1 MEDKEQEKPFTY
13 EVKEKTETMVK
24 NILNSDEIPYEKVKI
39 LGELIDIHKDMCE
52 EEKYEEEIKM
62 RYSEYGNYNND
73 PYGRR
78 MRDSRGRYMENG
90 NFGRRGVD
98 SRYRGEETLEDMHQS
113 YQEYYDGKE
122 MYGTDSNTMKALE
135 YMLKLDK
142 KFIKMLEQDAKTP
155 EEQELIRQHKMEMA
169 EM

>member
-1 MEDKEQEKPFTY
+1 MEEMEQEKPFTI
-13 EVKEKTETMVK
+13 EVKEKTETMAR
-24 NILNSDEIPYEKVKI
+24 NILNNDELPYEKIKI

-52 EEKYEEEIKM
+52 EEKYEEDINM
-62 RYSEYGNYNND
+62 RYSEYGTYD
-73 PYGRR
+73 TAPYGRR
-78 MRDSRGRYMENG
+78 MRDSRGRYMG
-90 NFGRRGVD
+90 NSNYGRRGVD
-98 SRYRGEETLEDMHQS
+98 SRYRGEEMLEDMHQS

-142 KFIKMLEQDAKTP
+142 KFIDMLEQEAKTP
-155 EEQELIRQHKMEMA
+155 EEQELIREHKMEMA

>member
-1 MEDKEQEKPFTY
+1 MEEMGQEKPFTL

-24 NILNSDEIPYEKVKI
+24 NILNNDEIPFEKVKI

-52 EEKYEEEIKM
+52 EEKYEEEINM
-62 RYSEYGNYNND
+62 RYSNYGTYGNE

-90 NFGRRGVD
+90 NYGRKGVD
-98 SRYRGEETLEDMHQS
+98 SRYRGEQMLDDIQQS
-113 YQEYYDGKE
+113 YQEYSEGKE

-142 KFIKMLEQDAKTP
+142 KFIEMLEQDAQTP
-155 EEQELIRQHKMEMA
+155 EEKELIREHKMEMA